1 MDLFLF
7 NFVSYLDINNNN
19 NCNNIIM
26 IVVIIINVINVGLM
40 ITVTLNGNML
50 QWCFTQLN
58 SVICE

>member
-1 MDLFLF
+1 
-7 NFVSYLDINNNN
+7 
-19 NCNNIIM
+19 M